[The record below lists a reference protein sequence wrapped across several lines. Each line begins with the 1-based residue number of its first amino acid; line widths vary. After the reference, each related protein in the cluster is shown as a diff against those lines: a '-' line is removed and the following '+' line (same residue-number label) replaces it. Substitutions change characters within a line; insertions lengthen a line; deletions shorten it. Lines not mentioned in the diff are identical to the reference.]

1 MMEELNQ
8 NESKPAYNNIFSKG
22 YYGLYDFTD
31 GKEWKTF
38 VLWAMVVGG
47 LLGVISY
54 FGGTT
59 KDKVN
64 NEIINKLNDFDI
76 AYRYYRGV
84 IKDSKDNI
92 ITTAS
97 CTLKYTDSEGK
108 SFSQKNDTTDMTGCY
123 LFKIP
128 MNSKE
133 LILNVS
139 KNPSDKIGLQ
149 QSIDETVTD
158 VPQII
163 IYP

>member
-1 MMEELNQ
+1 MGELNE
-8 NESKPAYNNIFSKG
+8 NEPKPAYKNIFSKI

-38 VLWAMVVGG
+38 ALWAGG
-47 LLGVISY
+47 LFIVAKFILFFIGVYTDNTYQEEIS
-54 FGGTT
+54 
-59 KDKVN
+59 
-64 NEIINKLNDFDI
+64 KLKFTFKS
-76 AYRYYRGV
+76 YRGI

-97 CTLKYTDSEGK
+97 CTLNYSDPTGK
-108 SFSQKNDTTDMTGCY
+108 PFSQKNDTTDMRGYY

-139 KNPSDKIGLQ
+139 KNPSDKIGFQ